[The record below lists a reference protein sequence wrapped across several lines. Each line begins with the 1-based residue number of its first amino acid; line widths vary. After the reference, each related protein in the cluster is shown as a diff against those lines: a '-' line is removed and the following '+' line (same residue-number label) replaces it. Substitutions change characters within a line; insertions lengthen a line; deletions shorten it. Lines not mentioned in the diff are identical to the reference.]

1 MTDALSQTTI
11 TDPVERIVAD
21 ALDRAGVVYETT
33 NSLELDF
40 YLPSYEIYIEVKQ
53 YHSPRIS
60 EQMSRDANV
69 IAIQGIEAARAFADL
84 VGGN

>member
-1 MTDALSQTTI
+1 MAINPTTI

-21 ALDRAGVVYETT
+21 ALDRVGVVYQTH

-60 EQMSRDANV
+60 EQMSRNPNV

-84 VGGN
+84 LLLDF

>member
-1 MTDALSQTTI
+1 MAINPTTI
-11 TDPVERIVAD
+11 TDPVKRIVAD
-21 ALDRAGVVYETT
+21 ALDRVGVVYQTH

-60 EQMSRDANV
+60 EQMSRNPNV

-84 VGGN
+84 LLLDF